1 MRLPCCL
8 CTHRVNIIN
17 HITYYTGRAF
27 LILELSNAGLGMM
40 LSLLGSILSLIS
52 SNAYAY
58 LDPGAISLVLQA
70 ITAAV
75 AGAVLTGKYW
85 FWRVLDLLGIKKR
98 REESDNHNPATP
110 DDE

>member
-1 MRLPCCL
+1 
-8 CTHRVNIIN
+8 
-17 HITYYTGRAF
+17 
-27 LILELSNAGLGMM
+27 MM
-40 LSLLGSILSLIS
+40 QSLLPIFCSTVILSLIS

-75 AGAVLTGKYW
+75 AGVVLTGKYW

-98 REESDNHNPATP
+98 REESDNRNPATP